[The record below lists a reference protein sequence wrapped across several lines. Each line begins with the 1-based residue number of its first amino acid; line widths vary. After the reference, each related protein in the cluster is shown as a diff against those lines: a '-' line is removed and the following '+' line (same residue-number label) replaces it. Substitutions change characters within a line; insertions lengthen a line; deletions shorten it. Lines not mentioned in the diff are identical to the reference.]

1 MWRKVIHTF
10 VSRGLNAVLNL
21 LLVVFTARLLG
32 AEVRGEI
39 SLLVANLNLSLHA
52 VGLAGGAGLIYLVP
66 RFSPRALYV
75 WSMTWMLFISVLSLA
90 LLLWLDQDLGISI
103 FWWLALLLS
112 FNAAN
117 TNRYMLLALKKIT
130 FDNQLGIAFGAVQLL
145 LFALLWFM
153 GEPGRIMLFVKLLT
167 MANVALLLA
176 SSWAVFRFWPKSSV
190 AQTSGLF
197 RAMFG
202 VGGWS
207 QLANVLQFMSY
218 RLSYYLI
225 EDRLGMAAVGV
236 FGVAVSLAESLWIIS
251 RAVSLVQ
258 MSEVANGND
267 LQRAKQITINWF
279 KATAFFTL
287 AAIVVLLA
295 IPETWLVFVFEKD
308 FTAIRPLL
316 WGLAP
321 GILFLSVSN
330 IMTHYF
336 AGIGHYR
343 FNALVSFFTLIGLL
357 LTLPLLSKY
366 AGLIGAAWAQ
376 SVAYGGGLLLAMLL
390 FAGKKTD
397 IWLALLPGKADWKFL
412 QSFARVKNKA

>member
-1 MWRKVIHTF
+1 
-10 VSRGLNAVLNL
+10 
-21 LLVVFTARLLG
+21 
-32 AEVRGEI
+32 
-39 SLLVANLNLSLHA
+39 
-52 VGLAGGAGLIYLVP
+52 
-66 RFSPRALYV
+66 
-75 WSMTWMLFISVLSLA
+75 MTWMLFISFVSLA
-90 LLLWLDQDLGISI
+90 FLRWMDQDLGISV

-176 SSWAVFRFWPKSSV
+176 SSWAVYRFWPKTSV

-258 MSEVANGND
+258 MSEVANSND
-267 LQRAKQITINWF
+267 LQRAKQITVNWF
-279 KATAFFTL
+279 KATALFTL
-287 AAIVVLLA
+287 GAIVVLLA
-295 IPETWLVFVFEKD
+295 IPEPWLVFVFEKD
-308 FTAIRPLL
+308 FTGIRPLL

-330 IMTHYF
+330 ILTHYF
-336 AGIGHYR
+336 AGIGYYR

-357 LTLPLLSKY
+357 LALPLLSNY
-366 AGLIGAAWAQ
+366 AGLTGAAWAQ

-390 FAGKKTD
+390 FAGRKTG
-397 IWLALLPGKADWKFL
+397 IWLALFPGKADWKFL
-412 QSFARVKNKA
+412 QSVVSSKNKA

>member
-1 MWRKVIHTF
+1 MWLKVIHTF
-10 VSRGLNAVLNL
+10 VSRGFNALLNL

-66 RFSPRALYV
+66 RFSPRKLYV
-75 WSMTWMLFISVLSLA
+75 WSMAWMLFVSFVSLA
-90 LLLWLDQDLGISI
+90 LLLWMDQDLGISV

-117 TNRYMLLALKKIT
+117 TNRYMLLAMKKIT
-130 FDNQLGIAFGAVQLL
+130 FDNQLGIAFGAIQLL
-145 LFALLWFM
+145 LFALLWFI
-153 GEPGRIMLFVKLLT
+153 GEPGHIMLFVKLLT
-167 MANVALLLA
+167 LANVALLLA
-176 SSWAVFRFWPKSSV
+176 SSWAIFHFWPKEAV
-190 AQTSGLF
+190 NQTSGLF
-197 RAMFG
+197 KAMFG

-258 MSEVANGND
+258 MSEVANSND
-267 LQRAKQITINWF
+267 LQRAQQITINWF

-287 AAIVVLLA
+287 GAMMVLLA
-295 IPETWLVFVFEKD
+295 IPETWLVYVFEKD
-308 FTAIRPLL
+308 FTGIRPLL

-330 IMTHYF
+330 ILTHYF
-336 AGIGHYR
+336 AGIGLYR
-343 FNALVSFFTLIGLL
+343 FNASVSLFTLIGLL
-357 LTLPLLSKY
+357 LALTPFSKY
-366 AGLIGAAWAQ
+366 AGVTGAAWAQ
-376 SVAYGGGLLLAMLL
+376 SFAYGGGLLLAILL
-390 FAGKKTD
+390 FARRKTS
-397 IWLALLPGKADWKFL
+397 IWMALLPSRADWTFL
-412 QSFARVKNKA
+412 KSIVCSKTKA